1 MQVFLLDKRRRIF
14 IEIELKLLY
23 FLKDLRAHAGRV
35 KIEQQKQTQLANIQK
50 NKEAVMSKLTTK
62 YATANKAKA
71 SFGYIGIIFLV
82 VLFGSIFLNDFIK
95 LCIYYF
101 NGWREWRR
109 GITNDQERE
118 INENG
123 QIEIE
128 VDRVYGE
135 DLEEKLERVYI
146 KLVEANVEN
155 RRRVMNQI
163 QA

>member
-35 KIEQQKQTQLANIQK
+35 KLEQQKQTQLANIQK
-50 NKEAVMSKLTTK
+50 NKEAVMSKLTTQ

-71 SFGYIGIIFLV
+71 SFGYIGITFIA

-101 NGWREWRR
+101 NGWREWQRE
-109 GITNDQERE
+109 IKHQERE
-118 INENG
+118 NNEND
-123 QIEIE
+123 QREEIEIE
-128 VDRVYGE
+128 IDRAYGE
-135 DLEEKLERVYI
+135 ELEEKLERVYN
-146 KLVEANVEN
+146 KLLEINSN
-155 RRRVMNQI
+155 RKRNLN
-163 QA
+163 A